1 MKELLKI
8 LNADRDMHIEQMKA
22 KEYMPTVDFID
33 TKHEITVATLKDVIN
48 TIHKLHPELDS
59 EE

>member
-8 LNADRDMHIEQMKA
+8 LNADRDMHLERMRA

-33 TKHEITVATLKDVIN
+33 TKHEITAAALKDVIN
-48 TIHKLHPELDS
+48 IIYKLHPELDS